1 VDADAPPQE
10 LDRFLPWLVAGSAAA
25 VLLTEIALTR
35 LFSVLL
41 YYHYSFLAV
50 AIALFGLA
58 AGGLSVSRESAAGLR
73 VAVTAQLRLQLRR
86 AAVALVGVTL
96 FLRLAAPASEAIT
109 LALGL
114 AVLSAV
120 PLFLLG
126 KTLALSMALGRNQ
139 IHRLYAVDLVAS
151 ATAALIAIP
160 LLAMVQGPLVLAV
173 PALLAL
179 ALDVIIAPPGH
190 RIVPGTLTI
199 LLAAVLAF
207 AASQP
212 GPLLTLS
219 DPWPG
224 DYVLERWNA
233 HSRVRVSDWNPSQRM
248 LVIDKAAASLIP
260 RVDVSSDHIPQTS
273 MSLVYRDPSY
283 VLGRSSRRVAI
294 IGVGGGPDLVPAL
307 NGGATT
313 IDGFELNGRIIE
325 LLTGEFRNYNA
336 AAQRPEVHLIHDEA
350 RHALEHS
357 RSQYDVIRANLID
370 TWAATAAGGFVL
382 AENGIY
388 TVEAW
393 RLFLR
398 RLTPSGVLVI
408 TRWYLPAAPA
418 EAQRLTA
425 LGAEALEAEGIRPA
439 AQHLVALT
447 APTNL
452 QDPLAGG
459 GVQTIT
465 TIVSHQPFSDAEIAS
480 LEQFAR
486 RGRGNLLLAP
496 GRTAEGLA
504 ASWQPLLSAETR
516 DGFIKN
522 SSWDI
527 EPPTDQRPFFFL
539 QIRPADVFRFW
550 EAKFG
555 DISTITVNG
564 VRVLLAAAALAIVAA
579 LLLTILT
586 NRGLKP
592 DSIRLPV
599 GGRWYFALLGLAY
612 LTVQLAL
619 LQRLS
624 LIIGHPT
631 TTLALVI
638 ATMLMGTGVGSAL
651 AGHPRLRWMSSF
663 VLSIP
668 VILLIALIIAFP
680 HVGALS
686 QLPSLT
692 VSAVGA
698 GSITGLTGIALG
710 VAFPTGIRIFA
721 RSDTAVAEAWALNGA
736 FSVVGSVLAAIV
748 GLMFGSRY
756 LLGLA
761 VPLYALAWLLV
772 TLESKA
778 IGSAAGASVVVA
790 PGPQSPSAAHDG

>member
-25 VLLTEIALTR
+25 VLLTEIVLTR

-73 VAVTAQLRLQLRR
+73 MAVIAQLRLQLRR
-86 AAVALVGVTL
+86 AAVALVGLTL
-96 FLRLAAPASEAIT
+96 FLRLAAPASDAIT

-114 AVLSAV
+114 ALLSSV

-126 KTLALSMALGRNQ
+126 KTLALSMALGRGQ
-139 IHRLYAVDLVAS
+139 VHRLYAVDLVAS

-179 ALDVIIAPPGH
+179 ALDVIIAPPRH
-190 RIVPGTLTI
+190 RMVPGALTI

-219 DPWPG
+219 DRWLG

-233 HSRVRVSDWNPSQRM
+233 HSRVRVSDWNPGQRM

-398 RLTPSGVLVI
+398 RLTPSGILVT
-408 TRWYLPAAPA
+408 TRWYLPGAPA

-425 LGAEALEAEGIRPA
+425 LAAEALEAEGIRPA
-439 AQHLVALT
+439 ARYLVALT

-459 GVQTIT
+459 GVRTIT
-465 TIVSHQPFSDAEIAS
+465 TIVSPQPFSDAEITAV
-480 LEQFAR
+480 EQFAGAV
-486 RGRGNLLLAP
+486 RGALLLAP
-496 GRTAEGLA
+496 GRTAKGLA

-516 DGFIKN
+516 DAFIKN
-522 SSWDI
+522 SSWAID
-527 EPPTDQRPFFFL
+527 PPTDERPFFFL

-550 EAKFG
+550 GGKFG
-555 DISTITVNG
+555 VISTITING
-564 VRVLLAAAALAIVAA
+564 VRVLLAAAGLAIVAA
-579 LLLTILT
+579 LLLTALT

-592 DSIRLPV
+592 DGIRLPV

-612 LTVQLAL
+612 LAVQLAL

-624 LIIGHPT
+624 LIVGHPT

-638 ATMLMGTGVGSAL
+638 ATMLMGTGIGSAL
-651 AGHPRLRWMSSF
+651 AGHPRLRSMAS
-663 VLSIP
+663 LLLLIP
-668 VILLIALIIAFP
+668 VILLITLITAFP
-680 HVGALS
+680 HVGSLS
-686 QLPSLT
+686 HLPSLT
-692 VSAVGA
+692 VSALGA
-698 GSITGLTGIALG
+698 GSITGLTGVALG

-748 GLMFGSRY
+748 GLMFGSRR
-756 LLGLA
+756 LLELA
-761 VPLYALAWLLV
+761 VPLYALAWLLL
-772 TLESKA
+772 TLESKSR
-778 IGSAAGASVVVA
+778 GPAASASVVVA
-790 PGPQSPSAAHDG
+790 LGPQSPIGNS